1 MEVAP
6 TISLNGGL
14 LRNAAISTLTILTL
28 LTACAN
34 VPPAEI
40 EADSAAKSVEHVDTN
55 TPEPAFRPFELQTL
69 YSLLVADIAAQ
80 RNRYDVALRNY
91 LRQAAK
97 TEDAGIARHATALA
111 ELLRA
116 EAVAL
121 RASELWAKA
130 APGDSDALRSA
141 AIHQARARDL
151 DRAMAH
157 MIGAMELGGSTQ
169 FTQLAGSAATLT
181 HSRKQE
187 ILAQMRGLIERHP
200 QNSDLW
206 LGAATLED
214 SLGDTESALASVRES
229 LKLDEHAAN
238 RGRVSALITESQ
250 LLEKLNRSDEAIS
263 RIETALEED
272 EDNKRLHLQYARLLT
287 RSDMPRAELEFE
299 RLVAKHPSDYELKFT
314 LALVYRENEKLVEA
328 KDLLSDLLTLD
339 PENASVHYYLG
350 LVQEDSEQIDEA
362 LLHYAKVTPG
372 RVFLPAQ
379 ARYAELLSDRG
390 QLDAALEHL
399 DALAVKYPAQAV
411 DLNLLGSNTLTRH
424 GELDRSYDLLTAS
437 LEANPDNTELLYAR
451 SLLNEKRKD
460 LTGAESDLRQL
471 LSLEPDNAA
480 ALNAL
485 GYSLTVN
492 TKRFDEALEL
502 IEKAIALKP
511 NDPAIIDSLGW
522 VHFKRGNLEQ
532 ALIHLEKAYE
542 LFPDPEVA
550 AHYGEALWVAG
561 RQDQARNVWR
571 KAIDADPDS
580 QFMKDIVERF
590 GQP

>member
-1 MEVAP
+1 MEFAP
-6 TISLNGGL
+6 IICLNAGILRKPTFIAL
-14 LRNAAISTLTILTL
+14 LTLTFVTSCASVPDVET
-28 LTACAN
+28 TAAAP
-34 VPPAEI
+34 VEQADELEVKEPEPPA
-40 EADSAAKSVEHVDTN
+40 
-55 TPEPAFRPFELQTL
+55 RPFELQTL

-157 MIGAMELGGSTQ
+157 MVGAMELGGSTQ
-169 FTQLAGSAATLT
+169 FTQLAGSASNLT

-187 ILAQMRGLIERHP
+187 VLTQMQGLIERHP
-200 QNSDLW
+200 KNSDLW
-206 LGAATLED
+206 LGVATLED
-214 SLGDTESALASVRES
+214 SLGNTDAALLSVRES

-263 RIETALEED
+263 GIKKALAKD

-287 RSDMPRAELEFE
+287 RSDMPRAEQEFE
-299 RLVAKHPSDYELKFT
+299 RLVAKHPSDFELKFT
-314 LALVYRENEKLVEA
+314 LALVYRENQKLAEA
-328 KDLLSDLLTLD
+328 KDLLDTLLELD

-350 LVQEDSEQIDEA
+350 LVQEDRELIDEA
-362 LLHYAKVTPG
+362 LVHYANVTPG
-372 RVFLPAQ
+372 RVFIPAQ
-379 ARYAELLSDRG
+379 ARYAQLLSERD
-390 QLDAALEHL
+390 QLDDAMTHL
-399 DALAVKYPAQAV
+399 DDLAVKYPAQAV
-411 DLNLLGSNTLTRH
+411 DLKLLSANTLTSH
-424 GELDRSYDLLTAS
+424 GELDRSYDLLTES
-437 LEANPDNTELLYAR
+437 LESNPDNTELLYAR
-451 SLLNEKRKD
+451 SMLSEKRKD
-460 LTGAESDLRQL
+460 LNGAESDLRQL
-471 LSLEPDNAA
+471 LSVEPDNAA

-492 TKRFDEALEL
+492 TKRFDEALVL
-502 IEKAIALKP
+502 IQKAITLKP

-522 VHFKRGNLEQ
+522 VHFKRGDLDE
-532 ALIHLEKAYE
+532 ALVHLQKAYQM
-542 LFPDPEVA
+542 FPDPEVA
-550 AHYGEALWVAG
+550 AHLGEALWVAG
-561 RQDQARNVWR
+561 RQDQAKEIWR
-571 KAIDADPDS
+571 KAIEAEPDN
-580 QFMKDIVERF
+580 QFMKDIIERF

>member
-1 MEVAP
+1 MEFAP
-6 TISLNGGL
+6 TICLNAGNLRKAIFAALLAITFISGCASLPNEGIDPETPIAE
-14 LRNAAISTLTILTL
+14 AAEPKIKEPES
-28 LTACAN
+28 
-34 VPPAEI
+34 PA
-40 EADSAAKSVEHVDTN
+40 
-55 TPEPAFRPFELQTL
+55 RPFELQTL

-169 FTQLAGSAATLT
+169 FTQLAGSAANLT

-187 ILAQMRGLIERHP
+187 VLAQMRGLIERHP
-200 QNSDLW
+200 KNSDLW
-206 LGAATLED
+206 LGVATLED
-214 SLGDTESALASVRES
+214 SLGDTDAALGSVRES
-229 LKLDEHAAN
+229 LKLDEHAAD
-238 RGRVSALITESQ
+238 RSRVSALITESQ
-250 LLEKLNRSDEAIS
+250 LLEKLNRGDEAI
-263 RIETALEED
+263 RGIEQALAKD

-287 RSDMPRAELEFE
+287 RSDMPRAEKEFE

-314 LALVYRENEKLVEA
+314 LALVYRENEKLTQA
-328 KDLLSDLLTLD
+328 KQLLDSLLELD

-350 LVQEDSEQIDEA
+350 LVQEDREQIDDA
-362 LLHYAKVTPG
+362 LVHYANVTPG
-372 RVFLPAQ
+372 RVFIPAQ
-379 ARYAELLSDRG
+379 ARYAQLLSERD
-390 QLDAALEHL
+390 QLDDAITHL
-399 DALAVKYPAQAV
+399 DALGVKYPAQAV
-411 DLNLLGSNTLTRH
+411 DLKLLSSNTLTSH
-424 GELDRSYDLLTAS
+424 GELDRSYDLLTES
-437 LEANPDNTELLYAR
+437 LENNPDNTELLYAR

-460 LTGAESDLRQL
+460 MSGAESDLRQL

-492 TKRFDEALEL
+492 TKRFDEALAL
-502 IEKAIALKP
+502 IEKAITLKP

-522 VHFKRGNLEQ
+522 VHFKRGDLEQ
-532 ALIHLEKAYE
+532 ALVHLQKAYE
-542 LFPDPEVA
+542 MFPDPEVA

-561 RQDQARNVWR
+561 QQDQAKTVWR
-571 KAIDADPDS
+571 KAIEADPDN